1 MRGDGVWAVAAVITM
16 DTKAYKLAPR
26 CSVAAYKTLAVGRVR
41 LLLVSYRTLAHFPK
55 RGPICKRDA
64 LFFRELKP

>member
-1 MRGDGVWAVAAVITM
+1 M
-16 DTKAYKLAPR
+16 DTKAYKLMSR